1 MSNIKSIIENIQ
13 EEDLVNAKGLIKQ
26 ELLNRLGNL
35 LESAIEDIAPSMI
48 SEEEKEQEPKKKSS
62 SVFVTRRKQNEDE
75 DDNNRK
81 KSKSMRKES
90 FEQEEA
96 INDIDADTSE
106 EFEDFIDQVHQI
118 VQEIEE
124 ETGEQLTEDEII
136 VIGQEY
142 LELLNE
148 DLPGN
153 QEAIDVA
160 KPEGKITGADLDK
173 LRKLRSNKKGK

>member
-13 EEDLVNAKGLIKQ
+13 QEDLVNAKDLIKQ
-26 ELLNRLGNL
+26 ELISRLGNL

-48 SEEEKEQEPKKKSS
+48 AEEEKEQESKKKSS
-62 SVFVTRRKQNEDE
+62 LFVSKKKQNED
-75 DDNNRK
+75 DDDDKK
-81 KSKSMRKES
+81 KSKSMRRES

-96 INDIDADTSE
+96 INDIDDTSN

-124 ETGEQLTEDEII
+124 ETGEELTEDEII

-160 KPEGKITGADLDK
+160 EPKGKITGADLK
-173 LRKLRSNKKGK
+173 KLRSNKKGK

>member
-13 EEDLVNAKGLIKQ
+13 QEDLVNAKDLIKQ
-26 ELLNRLGNL
+26 ELLSRLGNL

-48 SEEEKEQEPKKKSS
+48 AEEEKEQEPKKKSS
-62 SVFVTRRKQNEDE
+62 MFVTRKKQNEDE
-75 DDNNRK
+75 DDNKK

-96 INDIDADTSE
+96 INDIDDTSD

-124 ETGEQLTEDEII
+124 ETGEELTEDEII

-160 KPEGKITGADLDK
+160 EPKGKITKADLDT
-173 LRKLRSNKKGK
+173 LRLRSNKKGK

>member
-13 EEDLVNAKGLIKQ
+13 QEDLVNAKDLIKQ

-48 SEEEKEQEPKKKSS
+48 SEEEKQEEEPKKKSS
-62 SVFVTRRKQNEDE
+62 VFVTRKKQNEDE
-75 DDNNRK
+75 DENKK

-160 KPEGKITGADLDK
+160 EPKGKITGADLK
-173 LRKLRSNKKGK
+173 KVRLNKKGK

>member
-13 EEDLVNAKGLIKQ
+13 QEDLVNAKDLIKQ
-26 ELLNRLGNL
+26 ELISRLGNL

-48 SEEEKEQEPKKKSS
+48 AEEEKEQESKKKSS
-62 SVFVTRRKQNEDE
+62 LFVSKKKQEDE
-75 DDNNRK
+75 DDDKK
-81 KSKSMRKES
+81 KSKSMRRES

-96 INDIDADTSE
+96 INNIDDTSN

-124 ETGEQLTEDEII
+124 ETGEELTEDEII

-160 KPEGKITGADLDK
+160 EPKGKITGADLK
-173 LRKLRSNKKGK
+173 KLRSNKKGK

>member
-13 EEDLVNAKGLIKQ
+13 QEDLVNAKGLIKQ

-48 SEEEKEQEPKKKSS
+48 SEKEKEQEPKKKSS
-62 SVFVTRRKQNEDE
+62 SMFVTRKKQNEDE

-160 KPEGKITGADLDK
+160 EPKGKITGADFK
-173 LRKLRSNKKGK
+173 KLRSNKKGK

>member
-13 EEDLVNAKGLIKQ
+13 QEDLVNAKDLIKQ

-48 SEEEKEQEPKKKSS
+48 SEEEKQEEEPKKKSS
-62 SVFVTRRKQNEDE
+62 VFVTRKKQNEDE
-75 DDNNRK
+75 DDNKK

-160 KPEGKITGADLDK
+160 EPKGKITGADFK
-173 LRKLRSNKKGK
+173 KLRSNKKGK

>member
-13 EEDLVNAKGLIKQ
+13 QEDLVNAKGLIKQ

-48 SEEEKEQEPKKKSS
+48 SEEEKEKEQEPKKKSS
-62 SVFVTRRKQNEDE
+62 SMFVTRKKQNEDE
-75 DDNNRK
+75 DDNNKK

-160 KPEGKITGADLDK
+160 EPKGKITGADFK
-173 LRKLRSNKKGK
+173 KLRSNKKGK